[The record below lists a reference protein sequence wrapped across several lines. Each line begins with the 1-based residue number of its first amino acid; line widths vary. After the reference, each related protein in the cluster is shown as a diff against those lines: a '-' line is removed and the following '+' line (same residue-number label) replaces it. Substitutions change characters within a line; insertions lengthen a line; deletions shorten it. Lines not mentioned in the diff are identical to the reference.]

1 MTSPIAP
8 NDEHTAITYI
18 RPCKGW
24 MGVEWRELWYFR
36 ELFYTLT
43 LRDMQVRYK
52 QTIIGVTWAVIQPVL
67 TMIVFSLFFGGLA
80 NVPTDDGLPYP
91 IFTYAALVPW
101 QFFASGVTF
110 SANSIVTNANM
121 IKKIYFPRLIIPI
134 SAILSRLVDFVLA
147 FVVLLVM
154 VPLFGIMPTA
164 NILIVPFLVLL
175 VMCTTLGMS
184 LWLSALN
191 VQFRDIRYVI
201 PFLMQTL
208 MFVSPVAYPM
218 SLIEDEGLRVLYS
231 VNPMVG
237 VIEGFRWALLGTDTL
252 SGASIGVG
260 VLVALVLLVS
270 GLWYFKHMEKTFADV
285 V

>member
-1 MTSPIAP
+1 
-8 NDEHTAITYI
+8 
-18 RPCKGW
+18 
-24 MGVEWRELWYFR
+24 
-36 ELFYTLT
+36 
-43 LRDMQVRYK
+43 
-52 QTIIGVTWAVIQPVL
+52 
-67 TMIVFSLFFGGLA
+67 
-80 NVPTDDGLPYP
+80 
-91 IFTYAALVPW
+91 
-101 QFFASGVTF
+101 
-110 SANSIVTNANM
+110 
-121 IKKIYFPRLIIPI
+121 
-134 SAILSRLVDFVLA
+134 
-147 FVVLLVM
+147 
-154 VPLFGIMPTA
+154 
-164 NILIVPFLVLL
+164 
-175 VMCTTLGMS
+175 

>member
-1 MTSPIAP
+1 MTSPITSD
-8 NDEHTAITYI
+8 DEHETITYI
-18 RPCKGW
+18 RPRKGW
-24 MGVEWRELWYFR
+24 IGIDWRELWYFR

-52 QTIIGVTWAVIQPVL
+52 QTVIGIAWVVVQPVL
-67 TMIVFSLFFGGLA
+67 TMIVFSLFFGSLA
-80 NVPTDDGLPYP
+80 KVPTDDGLPYP
-91 IFTYAALVPW
+91 IFVYAALVPW

-134 SAILSRLVDFVLA
+134 AAILSRLVDFVLA
-147 FVVLLVM
+147 FLVLLVM
-154 VPLFGIMPTA
+154 MLLFGIMPTV
-164 NILIVPFLVLL
+164 NLLIVPFLVLL
-175 VMCTTLGMS
+175 VICTTLGMS

-201 PFLMQTL
+201 PFLVQTL

-218 SLIEDEGLRVLYS
+218 SLIEDDGLRILYS
-231 VNPMVG
+231 INPMVG
-237 VIEGFRWALLGTDTL
+237 VIEGFRWALLGTETL
-252 SGASIGVG
+252 SGTSIAVG
-260 VLVALVLLVS
+260 VLVALGLLVS
-270 GLWYFKHMEKTFADV
+270 GLWYFRRMEKTFADV